1 MPKLGLWVD
10 DEMNEGLDQLH
21 QAMLADPL
29 LRDLKLTK
37 TDVIK
42 MLMRRSLPMALL
54 EHGIF
59 EEGADPMDAFRVVE
73 DQQRKQELA
82 FLGRLRE
89 YNARRE
95 REHSARRE

>member
-37 TDVIK
+37 TDVLK
-42 MLMRRSLPMALL
+42 MLIRRSLPMALL

-59 EEGADPMDAFRVVE
+59 EEGVDPMDAYGAIE
-73 DQQRKQELA
+73 DQQHKQAEA
-82 FLGRLRE
+82 FDVMISE
-89 YNARRE
+89 YNAGRE
-95 REHSARRE
+95 RAARHE